1 MTITISP
8 DLETRL
14 RGRAESEGV
23 TVEAYVERLLR
34 ADQHAEDELAAL
46 AIEGITSGEPF
57 EPGPNYWE
65 SQHRRLAER
74 LKKTGTQ

>member
-34 ADQHAEDELAAL
+34 ANQHAEEELAAL
-46 AIEGITSGEPF
+46 AIDGITSGEAF
-57 EPGPNYWE
+57 EPGSNYWE
-65 SQHRRLAER
+65 SQHRRLDER